1 MTAAR
6 VIVAMALVAAVG
18 CGSDG
23 SEDSEDYGNL
33 LASPGGLIVLEEEHP
48 DGWNRADCLLCHA
61 ANNIHNVNRTGLPDD
76 VADLQNVRAIVNNQ
90 GEASCSLCHGDNGVQ
105 P

>member
-1 MTAAR
+1 MKFTCA
-6 VIVAMALVAAVG
+6 ILSMFFLALAG

-23 SEDSEDYGNL
+23 SEDSENYGNL

-61 ANNIHNVNRTGLPDD
+61 ADNIHNVNRTGLPDD
-76 VADLQNVRAIVNNQ
+76 DVDLEGVRAIVHNQ
-90 GEASCSLCHGDNGVQ
+90 GEASCALCHGDNGVQ